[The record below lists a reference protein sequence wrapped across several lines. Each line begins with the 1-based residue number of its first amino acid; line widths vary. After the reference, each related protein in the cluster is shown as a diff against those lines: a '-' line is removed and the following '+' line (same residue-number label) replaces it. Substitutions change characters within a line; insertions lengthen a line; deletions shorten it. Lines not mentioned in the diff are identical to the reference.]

1 MLWLFTTLSTI
12 SLHLVFLSTVFLKSG
27 VFIVVLLFAGQGT
40 DLQSRITDQYHYYA
54 PYLRFW
60 KGLYIM
66 LLLNLSTNPSHLL
79 IFLRKHSARKHSALQ
94 QLLLF
99 QNYIRNSSGCT
110 DVVYLDFKKAFDSVT
125 HNELLF
131 KLWTFGITGNVW
143 NWFRGY
149 LLSRYQCVCVN
160 HTLSSMLPVVSGV
173 PQGSI
178 LGPLLFLIFINDL
191 PLSVASSQL
200 LLFADDTK
208 CVKRN
213 NHCEDS
219 YALQQDLHNLA
230 SWSKY
235 WNLHFN
241 EFYYVFLQVQLFHP
255 LPKHTSLTT
264 AL

>member
-1 MLWLFTTLSTI
+1 MELSSPLICTI
-12 SLHLVFLSTVFLKSG
+12 SKVLERIIYNAIIEFVNQSITSTQFGFL
-27 VFIVVLLFAGQGT
+27 
-40 DLQSRITDQYHYYA
+40 
-54 PYLRFW
+54 
-60 KGLYIM
+60 
-66 LLLNLSTNPSHLL
+66 
-79 IFLRKHSARKHSALQ
+79 RKHSALQ

-110 DVVYLDFKKAFDSVT
+110 DVVYLDFKEAFDSVA

-131 KLWTFGITGNVW
+131 KLWTFGITGNLW
-143 NWFRGY
+143 KWFRGY

-160 HTLSSMLPVVSGV
+160 HTLSSTLPVVSGV

-191 PLSVASSQL
+191 PLSLASSQL

-230 SWSKY
+230 SWSEHWK
-235 WNLHFN
+235 LHFN
-241 EFYYVFLQVQLFHP
+241 ESKCVLLRFFQVQLFHP
-255 LPKHTSLTT
+255 LPKHTSLTI
-264 AL
+264 ALEKAIGTLV